1 MIYDA
6 VQMAQELANGSTIQP
21 RNDLYEHTFLKIEGK
36 LNNIEA
42 DRYQEKQES
51 NVRFAN
57 IESNICD
64 LQNSVY
70 YSDYVRR
77 LFPHILPYPFKID
90 EIPALSHFTM
100 VVHDATGEDFC
111 ASKFDSVPYTEYDGS
126 DIYSH
131 ITVDFTE
138 SEYLRFMHFI
148 ADPDIASTFSSW
160 HFYTFR
166 RDVDARLDGKR
177 NGKRNECYIVQDKL
191 ESITDLYR
199 FKPMDGIP
207 YNANMSDS
215 VIGAWEKVNDKRKH
229 YPKIY
234 MPEELAT
241 MTYRELDRVLRNN
254 IKAFTEVNGPR
265 SVWHKTD
272 YPVDFVPYPYD
283 EKNLYRR
290 SCAKYTEMD
299 HCNIYE

>member
-1 MIYDA
+1 MTYDA
-6 VQMAQELANGSTIQP
+6 VQMAQMLADGRNIQA
-21 RNDLYEHTFLKIEGK
+21 RNDVYEHTFAEIENR
-36 LNNIEA
+36 LNTIEA
-42 DRYQEKQES
+42 DRYQERQVS
-51 NVRFAN
+51 NVRLAN
-57 IESNICD
+57 IESNISD
-64 LQNSVY
+64 LQNSIY
-70 YSDYVRR
+70 DSDYVRR

-111 ASKFDSVPYTEYDGS
+111 ASKFNSVTYSEYDGS

-160 HFYTFR
+160 HFYTFSR
-166 RDVDARLDGKR
+166 NVDVRLD
-177 NGKRNECYIVQDKL
+177 GKRNECYIVQDKL

-215 VIGAWEKVNDKRKH
+215 VIDAWEKVNDKRKH

-241 MTYRELDRVLRNN
+241 MTYHELDRVLRNN

-265 SVWHKTD
+265 STWHRTD

-299 HCNIYE
+299 HCDIYE

>member
-6 VQMAQELANGSTIQP
+6 VQMAQQLADGKTIQP
-21 RNDLYEHTFLKIEGK
+21 RNDVYEHAFSGIE
-36 LNNIEA
+36 NRMNAIEA
-42 DRYQEKQES
+42 NAYQEKQNL
-51 NVRFAN
+51 NVRLAN
-57 IESNICD
+57 IESNISD
-64 LQNSVY
+64 LHNRVY
-70 YSDYVRR
+70 GSDYVRR

-90 EIPALSHFTM
+90 EIPASSHFTM

-111 ASKFDSVPYTEYDGS
+111 ASEFNNVTYSEYDGS
-126 DIYSH
+126 NIYSH
-131 ITVDFTE
+131 ITVDFAE

-148 ADPDIASTFSSW
+148 ADPDIAATFPSW

-166 RDVDARLDGKR
+166 REVDVRLDGKQ
-177 NGKRNECYIVQDKL
+177 NECYIVQDNL
-191 ESITDLYR
+191 ESVTDLYR

-207 YNANMSDS
+207 YNVNMSDS
-215 VIGAWEKVNDKRKH
+215 VIGAWEKVNDKRRH

-241 MTYRELDRVLRNN
+241 MTYHELNRVLRNN

-290 SCAKYTEMD
+290 SCVKSTEMD

>member
-111 ASKFDSVPYTEYDGS
+111 ASKFDSVPYIEYDGS

-148 ADPDIASTFSSW
+148 ADPDIASTFPSW

-166 RDVDARLDGKR
+166 REVDGR
-177 NGKRNECYIVQDKL
+177 RNECYIVQDKL

-215 VIGAWEKVNDKRKH
+215 VVGAWEQVNDKRKH

-241 MTYRELDRVLRNN
+241 MTYHELDRVLRNN

-290 SCAKYTEMD
+290 SCVKSTEMNY
-299 HCNIYE
+299 CNIYE

>member
-6 VQMAQELANGSTIQP
+6 VQMSQQLADGRNIQA
-21 RNDLYEHTFLKIEGK
+21 RNDVYEHTFLEIEGK

-42 DRYQEKQES
+42 DRHQEKEELK
-51 NVRFAN
+51 VRLVN
-57 IESNICD
+57 IESNISD
-64 LQNSVY
+64 LQDRIY
-70 YSDYVRR
+70 DSDYVRR

-111 ASKFDSVPYTEYDGS
+111 ASKFNSVTYSEYDGS

-160 HFYTFR
+160 HFYTFSR
-166 RDVDARLDGKR
+166 NVDAGLD
-177 NGKRNECYIVQDKL
+177 GKRNECYIVQDKL

-215 VIGAWEKVNDKRKH
+215 VIDAWEKVNDKRKH

-241 MTYRELDRVLRNN
+241 MTYHELDRVLRNN

-265 SVWHKTD
+265 STWHRTD

>member
-1 MIYDA
+1 MTYDA
-6 VQMAQELANGSTIQP
+6 VQMAQMLANGGNIQA
-21 RNDLYEHTFLKIEGK
+21 RNDVYEHAFSVMENRMNT
-36 LNNIEA
+36 IEA
-42 DRYQEKQES
+42 NTYQEKQEL
-51 NVRFAN
+51 NVRLPN
-57 IESNICD
+57 IESNISV
-64 LQNSVY
+64 LQDTVY
-70 YSDYVRR
+70 DSDYVRR

-90 EIPALSHFTM
+90 EIPASSHFTM

-111 ASKFDSVPYTEYDGS
+111 ASKFDSVTYSEYDGS

-138 SEYLRFMHFI
+138 LEYLRFVHFI
-148 ADPDIASTFSSW
+148 ADPDIASTFPSW

-166 RDVDARLDGKR
+166 REVDVRLD
-177 NGKRNECYIVQDKL
+177 GKRNECYIVQDSL
-191 ESITDLYR
+191 ESVTDLYR

-215 VIGAWEKVNDKRKH
+215 VIRAWEKVNDKRKH

-241 MTYRELDRVLRNN
+241 MTYHELDRVLRNN

-290 SCAKYTEMD
+290 SCAKSTEMD

>member
-6 VQMAQELANGSTIQP
+6 VQMAQQLSDGRNIQP
-21 RNDLYEHTFLKIEGK
+21 RNDLYEHTFAKME
-36 LNNIEA
+36 NRMNAMEA
-42 DRYQEKQES
+42 NAYQERQNL
-51 NVRFAN
+51 NVRLAN
-57 IESNICD
+57 IESNISD
-64 LQNSVY
+64 LRNSVY
-70 YSDYVRR
+70 DSDYVRR

-90 EIPALSHFTM
+90 EIPASSHFTM

-111 ASKFDSVPYTEYDGS
+111 ASEFNNVSYSEYDGS
-126 DIYSH
+126 NIYSH

-160 HFYTFR
+160 HFYTFDR
-166 RDVDARLDGKR
+166 EVDVRLDS
-177 NGKRNECYIVQDKL
+177 KRNECYIVQDKL

-207 YNANMSDS
+207 YNTNMSDS
-215 VIGAWEKVNDKRKH
+215 VIGAWEKVNDKRRH

-241 MTYRELDRVLRNN
+241 MTYHEVDRVLRNN

-290 SCAKYTEMD
+290 SCVKSTEMD

>member
-6 VQMAQELANGSTIQP
+6 VQMSQQLADGRNIQA
-21 RNDLYEHTFLKIEGK
+21 RNDVYEHTFLEIEGK

-42 DRYQEKQES
+42 DRHQEKEEL
-51 NVRFAN
+51 NVRLVN
-57 IESNICD
+57 IESNISD
-64 LQNSVY
+64 LHNSVY
-70 YSDYVRR
+70 DSDYVRR

-100 VVHDATGEDFC
+100 IVHDATGEDFC

-160 HFYTFR
+160 HY
-166 RDVDARLDGKR
+166 
-177 NGKRNECYIVQDKL
+177 GKRNECYIVRDSL

-241 MTYRELDRVLRNN
+241 MTYHELDRVLRNN

-265 SVWHKTD
+265 SVWHKTE

-290 SCAKYTEMD
+290 SCVKSTEMNY
-299 HCNIYE
+299 CNIYE

>member
-6 VQMAQELANGSTIQP
+6 VQMAQQLSNGMSIQP
-21 RNDLYEHTFLKIEGK
+21 RNDVYEHAFSEIENK
-36 LNNIEA
+36 LNNMEA
-42 DRYQEKQES
+42 NGYQEKQEL
-51 NVRFAN
+51 NVRLAN
-57 IESNICD
+57 IESDISD
-64 LQNSVY
+64 LLNSVY
-70 YSDYVRR
+70 GSDYVRR

-90 EIPALSHFTM
+90 EIPASSHFTM

-111 ASKFDSVPYTEYDGS
+111 ASKFDSVTYSEYDGS
-126 DIYSH
+126 NIYSH
-131 ITVDFTE
+131 ITVDFAE

-148 ADPDIASTFSSW
+148 ADPYIASTFPSW

-166 RDVDARLDGKR
+166 RVVYTEVDIQR
-177 NGKRNECYIVQDKL
+177 NQCYMVQDKL

-207 YNANMSDS
+207 YNANMTDS
-215 VIGAWEKVNDKRKH
+215 VIRAWEKVNDKRKH

-241 MTYRELDRVLRNN
+241 MTYHELDRVLRNN

-265 SVWHKTD
+265 SVWHRTD
-272 YPVDFVPYPYD
+272 YPVDFAPYPYD

-290 SCAKYTEMD
+290 SCVKSTAID
-299 HCNIYE
+299 HCDIYE

>member
-6 VQMAQELANGSTIQP
+6 VQMSQQLADGRNIQA
-21 RNDLYEHTFLKIEGK
+21 RNDVYEHTFLEIEGR

-42 DRYQEKQES
+42 DRHQEKQES
-51 NVRFAN
+51 NARLAN

-100 VVHDATGEDFC
+100 IVHDATGEDFC

-148 ADPDIASTFSSW
+148 ADPDIASTFPSW

-166 RDVDARLDGKR
+166 REVDARLDGKR
-177 NGKRNECYIVQDKL
+177 NGKRNECYIVQDSL

-207 YNANMSDS
+207 YNDNMSDS
-215 VIGAWEKVNDKRKH
+215 VIGAWEQVNDKRKH

-241 MTYRELDRVLRNN
+241 MTYHELDRVLRNN

-265 SVWHKTD
+265 SVWHKTY
-272 YPVDFVPYPYD
+272 YPVDFVPYPYN

>member
-6 VQMAQELANGSTIQP
+6 VQMSQQLADGRNIQA
-21 RNDLYEHTFLKIEGK
+21 RNDVYEHTFLEIEGK

-42 DRYQEKQES
+42 DRHQEKEEL
-51 NVRFAN
+51 NVRLVN
-57 IESNICD
+57 IESNISD
-64 LQNSVY
+64 LHNSVY
-70 YSDYVRR
+70 DSDYVRR

-100 VVHDATGEDFC
+100 IVHDATGKDFC

-177 NGKRNECYIVQDKL
+177 NECYIVRDSL

-241 MTYRELDRVLRNN
+241 MTYHELDRVLRNN

-265 SVWHKTD
+265 SVWHKTE

-290 SCAKYTEMD
+290 SCVKSTEMNY
-299 HCNIYE
+299 CNIYE

>member
-1 MIYDA
+1 MTYDA
-6 VQMAQELANGSTIQP
+6 VQMAQLLADGRTIQS
-21 RNDLYEHTFLKIEGK
+21 RNDAYEHAFSEME
-36 LNNIEA
+36 NRMNAIEA
-42 DRYQEKQES
+42 NAHQEKEES
-51 NVRFAN
+51 NARLAN
-57 IESNICD
+57 IESNVSD
-64 LQNSVY
+64 LQNRVY
-70 YSDYVRR
+70 DSDYVRR

-90 EIPALSHFTM
+90 EIPASSRFTM
-100 VVHDATGEDFC
+100 IVHDATGEDFC
-111 ASKFDSVPYTEYDGS
+111 ASKFDSVTYNEYDGS
-126 DIYSH
+126 NIYSH

-148 ADPDIASTFSSW
+148 ADPDIALTFSSW
-160 HFYTFR
+160 HFYTFHR
-166 RDVDARLDGKR
+166 VVYTDVDMER
-177 NGKRNECYIVQDKL
+177 NQCYIVQDSL
-191 ESITDLYR
+191 ESVTDLYR

-215 VIGAWEKVNDKRKH
+215 VIEAWEKTNDKMRH

-241 MTYRELDRVLRNN
+241 MTYHELDRVLRNN

-265 SVWHKTD
+265 NVWHKTE

-290 SCAKYTEMD
+290 SCAKSTEID
-299 HCNIYE
+299 YCNIYE

>member
-1 MIYDA
+1 
-6 VQMAQELANGSTIQP
+6 
-21 RNDLYEHTFLKIEGK
+21 
-36 LNNIEA
+36 
-42 DRYQEKQES
+42 
-51 NVRFAN
+51 
-57 IESNICD
+57 
-64 LQNSVY
+64 
-70 YSDYVRR
+70 
-77 LFPHILPYPFKID
+77 
-90 EIPALSHFTM
+90 M

-111 ASKFDSVPYTEYDGS
+111 ASKFDSVPYIEYDGS

-131 ITVDFTE
+131 ITVDFSE

-177 NGKRNECYIVQDKL
+177 NGKRNECYIVQDSL
-191 ESITDLYR
+191 ESVTDLYR

-215 VIGAWEKVNDKRKH
+215 VIGAWEQVNDKRKH
-229 YPKIY
+229 FPKIY

>member
-1 MIYDA
+1 MS
-6 VQMAQELANGSTIQP
+6 QKLADGRNIQA
-21 RNDLYEHTFLKIEGK
+21 RNDAYEHTFSEMENRMNTMEANSYREKEELK
-36 LNNIEA
+36 
-42 DRYQEKQES
+42 
-51 NVRFAN
+51 VRLGN
-57 IESNICD
+57 IESNISD
-64 LQNSVY
+64 IRNMVY
-70 YSDYVRR
+70 DSDYVRR

-90 EIPALSHFTM
+90 EIPASSHFTM
-100 VVHDATGEDFC
+100 IVHDATGEDFC
-111 ASKFDSVPYTEYDGS
+111 ASKFNSVAYSEYDGS

-148 ADPDIASTFSSW
+148 ADPDIALTFPSW

-166 RDVDARLDGKR
+166 RVVHTEVDNKR
-177 NGKRNECYIVQDKL
+177 NQCYIVQDNL
-191 ESITDLYR
+191 ESVTDLYR

-207 YNANMSDS
+207 YNANMSDYM
-215 VIGAWEKVNDKRKH
+215 IAIWEKTNDKIRH

-241 MTYRELDRVLRNN
+241 MTYHELDRVIRNN
-254 IKAFTEVNGPR
+254 IKAFTEVNGPH
-265 SVWHKTD
+265 SVWHSTD

-290 SCAKYTEMD
+290 SCVKSTEMN
-299 HCNIYE
+299 HCTIYE

>member
-1 MIYDA
+1 MTYDA
-6 VQMAQELANGSTIQP
+6 VQMAQMLADGRNIQP
-21 RNDLYEHTFLKIEGK
+21 RNDVYEHAFSEMENRMNT
-36 LNNIEA
+36 IEA
-42 DRYQEKQES
+42 NAYQEKQRS
-51 NVRFAN
+51 NVRLAN
-57 IESNICD
+57 IESNIFD
-64 LQNSVY
+64 LQIKVY
-70 YSDYVRR
+70 DSDYVRR

-111 ASKFDSVPYTEYDGS
+111 ASKFNSVTYSEYDGS

-160 HFYTFR
+160 HFYTFS
-166 RDVDARLDGKR
+166 RDVYARLDGKQ
-177 NGKRNECYIVQDKL
+177 NECYIVQDKL

-241 MTYRELDRVLRNN
+241 MTYHELDRVLRNN
-254 IKAFTEVNGPR
+254 IKAFTEVNAPR
-265 SVWHKTD
+265 STWHRTD

-290 SCAKYTEMD
+290 SCVKYTETD
-299 HCNIYE
+299 HCDIYE

>member
-6 VQMAQELANGSTIQP
+6 VQMAQQLSDGRNIQP
-21 RNDLYEHTFLKIEGK
+21 RNDLYEHTFAKME
-36 LNNIEA
+36 NRMNAMEA
-42 DRYQEKQES
+42 NAYQERQNL
-51 NVRFAN
+51 NVRLAN
-57 IESNICD
+57 IESNISD
-64 LQNSVY
+64 LHDRVY
-70 YSDYVRR
+70 DSDYVRR

-90 EIPALSHFTM
+90 EIPASSHFTM

-111 ASKFDSVPYTEYDGS
+111 ASEFNNVSYSEYDGS
-126 DIYSH
+126 NIYSH

-191 ESITDLYR
+191 ESITDIYR

-241 MTYRELDRVLRNN
+241 MTYHELDRVLRNN

-290 SCAKYTEMD
+290 SCVKSTEMNY
-299 HCNIYE
+299 CNIYE

>member
-6 VQMAQELANGSTIQP
+6 VQMAQQLADGRNIQT
-21 RNDLYEHTFLKIEGK
+21 RNDVYEHAFSGIESK
-36 LNNIEA
+36 LNDMEA
-42 DRYQEKQES
+42 NRYQEKQEL
-51 NVRFAN
+51 NVKLAS
-57 IESNICD
+57 IESNISD
-64 LQNSVY
+64 LRNMVY
-70 YSDYVRR
+70 DSDYVRR

-90 EIPALSHFTM
+90 EIPASSHFTM

-111 ASKFDSVPYTEYDGS
+111 ASEFNNVSYSEYDGS
-126 DIYSH
+126 NIYSH

-160 HFYTFR
+160 HFYTFDR
-166 RDVDARLDGKR
+166 EVDVRLDS
-177 NGKRNECYIVQDKL
+177 KRNECYIVQDKL

-207 YNANMSDS
+207 YNTNMSDS
-215 VIGAWEKVNDKRKH
+215 VIGAWEKVNDKRRH

-241 MTYRELDRVLRNN
+241 MTYHEVDRVLRNN

-290 SCAKYTEMD
+290 SCVKSTEMD

>member
-6 VQMAQELANGSTIQP
+6 VQMSQQLADGRNIQA
-21 RNDLYEHTFLKIEGK
+21 RNDVYEHTFLEIDRK

-42 DRYQEKQES
+42 DRYQEKQEL
-51 NVRFAN
+51 NVRLPN
-57 IESNICD
+57 IESNISD
-64 LQNSVY
+64 LQDTIY

-148 ADPDIASTFSSW
+148 ADPDIASTFPSW

-166 RDVDARLDGKR
+166 REVDGR
-177 NGKRNECYIVQDKL
+177 RNECYIVQDKL

-215 VIGAWEKVNDKRKH
+215 VIGAWEQVNDKRKH
-229 YPKIY
+229 FPKIY

-265 SVWHKTD
+265 SVWHRTD

-283 EKNLYRR
+283 GKNLYRR
-290 SCAKYTEMD
+290 SCAKYTEMNY
-299 HCNIYE
+299 CNIYE

>member
-6 VQMAQELANGSTIQP
+6 VQMSQQLADGRNIQA
-21 RNDLYEHTFLKIEGK
+21 RNDVYEHTFLEIDRK

-42 DRYQEKQES
+42 DRYQEKQEL
-51 NVRFAN
+51 NVRLPN
-57 IESNICD
+57 IESNISD
-64 LQNSVY
+64 LQDTIY

-111 ASKFDSVPYTEYDGS
+111 ASKFNSVPYTEYDGS

-148 ADPDIASTFSSW
+148 ADPDIASTFPSW

-166 RDVDARLDGKR
+166 REVDGR
-177 NGKRNECYIVQDKL
+177 RNECYIVQDKL

-215 VIGAWEKVNDKRKH
+215 VVGAWEQVNDKRKH

-265 SVWHKTD
+265 SVWHRTD
-272 YPVDFVPYPYD
+272 YPIDFVPYPYD
-283 EKNLYRR
+283 GKNLYRR
-290 SCAKYTEMD
+290 SCAKYTEMNY
-299 HCNIYE
+299 CNIYE

>member
-6 VQMAQELANGSTIQP
+6 VQMAQQLADGRNIQT
-21 RNDLYEHTFLKIEGK
+21 RNDVYEHAFSGIESK
-36 LNNIEA
+36 LNDMEA
-42 DRYQEKQES
+42 NRYQEKQEL
-51 NVRFAN
+51 NVKLAS
-57 IESNICD
+57 IESNISD
-64 LQNSVY
+64 LRNMVY
-70 YSDYVRR
+70 DSDYVRR

-90 EIPALSHFTM
+90 EIPTSSHFTM

-111 ASKFDSVPYTEYDGS
+111 ASKFDSVTYSEYDGS
-126 DIYSH
+126 NIYSH

-148 ADPDIASTFSSW
+148 ADPDIASTFPSW
-160 HFYTFR
+160 HFYTFNR
-166 RDVDARLDGKR
+166 VVHTEVDSKR
-177 NGKRNECYIVQDKL
+177 NLCYIVQDKL
-191 ESITDLYR
+191 ESVTDLYR

-215 VIGAWEKVNDKRKH
+215 IIGAWEKVNGKMHH

-241 MTYRELDRVLRNN
+241 MTYHELDRVIHNN
-254 IKAFTEVNGPR
+254 IKAFTEVNGPH
-265 SVWHKTD
+265 SVWHSTD

-283 EKNLYRR
+283 EKNFYRR
-290 SCAKYTEMD
+290 SCVKSTEMD

>member
-6 VQMAQELANGSTIQP
+6 VHMAQQLADGRNIQP
-21 RNDLYEHTFLKIEGK
+21 RNDLYEHTFSEIENR
-36 LNNIEA
+36 LNTIEA
-42 DRYQEKQES
+42 DRYQEKEEL
-51 NVRFAN
+51 NVRLTDIVIN
-57 IESNICD
+57 VSD
-64 LQNSVY
+64 LQDRIY
-70 YSDYVRR
+70 DSDYVRR

-100 VVHDATGEDFC
+100 VVHDATGKDFC
-111 ASKFDSVPYTEYDGS
+111 ASKFNSVTYSEYDGS
-126 DIYSH
+126 GIYSH

-160 HFYTFR
+160 HFYTFSR
-166 RDVDARLDGKR
+166 NVDARLDGKR

-215 VIGAWEKVNDKRKH
+215 VIGAWEHVNDKRKH

>member
-1 MIYDA
+1 MRQI
-6 VQMAQELANGSTIQP
+6 
-21 RNDLYEHTFLKIEGK
+21 RH
-36 LNNIEA
+36 
-42 DRYQEKQES
+42 QEKEELK
-51 NVRFAN
+51 VRLVN
-57 IESNICD
+57 IESNISD
-64 LQNSVY
+64 LHNSVY
-70 YSDYVRR
+70 DSDYVRR

-111 ASKFDSVPYTEYDGS
+111 ASKFDSVPYTEYDES

-191 ESITDLYR
+191 DSITDLYR

-215 VIGAWEKVNDKRKH
+215 VIGAWEHVNDKRKH

-241 MTYRELDRVLRNN
+241 MTYHELDRVLRNN

-290 SCAKYTEMD
+290 SCIKSSEMNY
-299 HCNIYE
+299 CNIYE

>member
-6 VQMAQELANGSTIQP
+6 VQMSQQLADGRNIQA
-21 RNDLYEHTFLKIEGK
+21 RNDVYEHTFLEIEGK

-42 DRYQEKQES
+42 DRHQEKEELK
-51 NVRFAN
+51 VRLVN
-57 IESNICD
+57 IESNISD
-64 LQNSVY
+64 LHNSVY
-70 YSDYVRR
+70 DSDYVRR

-191 ESITDLYR
+191 DSITDLYR

-215 VIGAWEKVNDKRKH
+215 VIGAWEHVNDKRKH

-241 MTYRELDRVLRNN
+241 MTYHELDRVLRNN

-290 SCAKYTEMD
+290 SCIKSSEMNY
-299 HCNIYE
+299 CNIYE

>member
-6 VQMAQELANGSTIQP
+6 VQMAQQLSDGRNIQP
-21 RNDLYEHTFLKIEGK
+21 RNDLYEHTFAKME
-36 LNNIEA
+36 NRMNAMEA
-42 DRYQEKQES
+42 NAYQERQNL
-51 NVRFAN
+51 NVRLAN
-57 IESNICD
+57 IESNISD
-64 LQNSVY
+64 LHDRVY
-70 YSDYVRR
+70 DSDYVRR

-90 EIPALSHFTM
+90 EIPASSHFTM

-111 ASKFDSVPYTEYDGS
+111 ATKFDSVTYSEYDGS
-126 DIYSH
+126 NIYSH

-160 HFYTFR
+160 HFYTFDR
-166 RDVDARLDGKR
+166 EVDVRLDS
-177 NGKRNECYIVQDKL
+177 KRNECYIVQDKL
-191 ESITDLYR
+191 ESITDIYR

-241 MTYRELDRVLRNN
+241 MTYHELDRVLRNN

-290 SCAKYTEMD
+290 SCVKSTEMNY
-299 HCNIYE
+299 CNIYE

>member
-6 VQMAQELANGSTIQP
+6 VQMSQQLADGRNIQA
-21 RNDLYEHTFLKIEGK
+21 RNDVYEHTFLEIEGK

-42 DRYQEKQES
+42 DRHQEKEELKVQL
-51 NVRFAN
+51 VN
-57 IESNICD
+57 IESNISD
-64 LQNSVY
+64 LHNSVY
-70 YSDYVRR
+70 DSDYVRR

-100 VVHDATGEDFC
+100 IVHDATGEDFC

-160 HFYTFR
+160 HFYTFH

-177 NGKRNECYIVQDKL
+177 NECYIVRDSL

-241 MTYRELDRVLRNN
+241 MTYHELDRVLHNN

-265 SVWHKTD
+265 SVWHKTE

-290 SCAKYTEMD
+290 SCVKSTEMNY
-299 HCNIYE
+299 CNIYE

>member
-6 VQMAQELANGSTIQP
+6 VQMAQQLSDGRNIQP
-21 RNDLYEHTFLKIEGK
+21 RNDVYEHAFSGIE
-36 LNNIEA
+36 NRMNAMEA
-42 DRYQEKQES
+42 NAYQERQNL
-51 NVRFAN
+51 NVRLAN
-57 IESNICD
+57 IESNISD
-64 LQNSVY
+64 LHNRVY
-70 YSDYVRR
+70 GSDYVRR

-90 EIPALSHFTM
+90 EIPASSHFTM

-111 ASKFDSVPYTEYDGS
+111 ASEFNNVTYSEYDGS
-126 DIYSH
+126 NIYSH
-131 ITVDFTE
+131 ITVDFAE

-148 ADPDIASTFSSW
+148 ADPDIAATFPSW

-166 RDVDARLDGKR
+166 REVDVRLDGKQ
-177 NGKRNECYIVQDKL
+177 NECYIVQDKL
-191 ESITDLYR
+191 ESITDIYR

-215 VIGAWEKVNDKRKH
+215 VIGAWEKVNDKRRH

-241 MTYRELDRVLRNN
+241 MTYHELNRVLRNN

-290 SCAKYTEMD
+290 SCVKSTEMD

>member
-1 MIYDA
+1 MTYDA
-6 VQMAQELANGSTIQP
+6 VQMAQMLADGKNIQA
-21 RNDLYEHTFLKIEGK
+21 RNDVYEHAFSEMENKMNTMEANAYEEKKK
-36 LNNIEA
+36 LDA
-42 DRYQEKQES
+42 RLS
-51 NVRFAN
+51 N
-57 IESNICD
+57 IESISSD
-64 LQNSVY
+64 LLDTIY
-70 YSDYVRR
+70 DSDYVRR

-90 EIPALSHFTM
+90 EIPGSSHFTM
-100 VVHDATGEDFC
+100 IVHDATGEDFC
-111 ASKFDSVPYTEYDGS
+111 ALRFKGMAYSENDGS

-131 ITVDFTE
+131 ITVDFVE

-160 HFYTFR
+160 HFYTFSR
-166 RDVDARLDGKR
+166 EVNVGLD
-177 NGKRNECYIVQDKL
+177 GKRNECYIVQDKL
-191 ESITDLYR
+191 ESITDVYR

-207 YNANMSDS
+207 YNVNMNDRT
-215 VIGAWEKVNDKRKH
+215 ITAWERVNNKRKH

-265 SVWHKTD
+265 SVWHKME

-283 EKNLYRR
+283 SKNLYRR
-290 SCAKYTEMD
+290 SCVKSTEMD
-299 HCNIYE
+299 HCTIYE